1 VRESKHKRQRERKW
15 PGSGSARFPE
25 VLQVEERKE
34 RSYVLFSEEDR
45 LQKIVPSSAAPE
57 EDHRTTTARLY
68 APPEAAGSRRDFMFT
83 NFSKSGN
90 DNDAPET
97 AEIESAGGDDKLHG
111 IGASEMSE
119 LQKYPTPWR
128 DAPRRAA
135 LRFRVALAV
144 YDESGKGGNAATPR
158 GDFIDHTIDGT
169 RVSAVRLLPRQRVGG
184 KADEGTTKLSASR
197 CRVTSSCFPRNC
209 HEIARHESPSLAAC
223 FFPCNLSIQH
233 TLSDILRTLLRCSE
247 NT

>member
-1 VRESKHKRQRERKW
+1 MREADGISCSRISVNQVTIMMRLKRLK
-15 PGSGSARFPE
+15 
-25 VLQVEERKE
+25 
-34 RSYVLFSEEDR
+34 
-45 LQKIVPSSAAPE
+45 SSQP
-57 EDHRTTTARLY
+57 TAMT
-68 APPEAAGSRRDFMFT
+68 SC
-83 NFSKSGN
+83 
-90 DNDAPET
+90 
-97 AEIESAGGDDKLHG
+97 G

-158 GDFIDHTIDGT
+158 GDFIDRTIDGT

-197 CRVTSSCFPRNC
+197 CRVTSSYFPRNC

-223 FFPCNLSIQH
+223 FFPCNLFIQH